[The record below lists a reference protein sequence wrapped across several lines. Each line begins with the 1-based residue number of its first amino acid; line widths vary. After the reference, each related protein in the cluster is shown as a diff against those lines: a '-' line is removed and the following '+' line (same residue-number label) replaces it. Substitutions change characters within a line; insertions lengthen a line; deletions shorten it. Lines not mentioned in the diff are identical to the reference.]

1 MGRFVEERGNQFD
14 KRERERQR
22 EKKRNEKEKKHY
34 ILVGNYKSLCYH
46 FISRKERG
54 KVGEMRVDFS
64 DWQVSSP
71 ELLKL

>member
-1 MGRFVEERGNQFD
+1 MI
-14 KRERERQR
+14 RERERDR
-22 EKKRNEKEKKHY
+22 EKRKEMKRKKKHY